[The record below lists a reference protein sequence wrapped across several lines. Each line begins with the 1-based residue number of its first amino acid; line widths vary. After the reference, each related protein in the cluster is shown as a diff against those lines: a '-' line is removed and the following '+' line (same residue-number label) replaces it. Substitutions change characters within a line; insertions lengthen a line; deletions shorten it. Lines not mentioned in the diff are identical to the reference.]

1 MVARCQAIFARR
13 IGKLGRQIGQR
24 PSDKK
29 AKRLLGMHADGL
41 SYRLQ
46 RGFEQE
52 HGYGHCWT
60 EQRGALN
67 VFLPAGTKVRYDWG
81 GSGPSEFGVVAHCWM
96 SEEIGTYD
104 CYVAFFG
111 DEFPSGPPKWT
122 PYVLRYAAQSLN
134 VVSE

>member
-1 MVARCQAIFARR
+1 
-13 IGKLGRQIGQR
+13 
-24 PSDKK
+24 
-29 AKRLLGMHADGL
+29 
-41 SYRLQ
+41 
-46 RGFEQE
+46 
-52 HGYGHCWT
+52 
-60 EQRGALN
+60 
-67 VFLPAGTKVRYDWG
+67 
-81 GSGPSEFGVVAHCWM
+81 M